1 MKKIA
6 ILFSFTLLAIF
17 CHAQVITSVNREN
30 GRVVFRD
37 TVSSNLSKEEIHSRL
52 INWLSTKLLPQSGMI
67 TSNDTIQ
74 GIIVCQMMDFLEMD
88 KKAFSVFTMYV
99 RYQLVVQCF
108 EKQYIIT
115 IRNIYFIDPVDYQ
128 GKYTIPSQKRQYS
141 AEFVMLEKKYKVLT
155 VKNASGKLTDAAIQR
170 FNEVFE
176 MARKM
181 VKSD

>member
-1 MKKIA
+1 
-6 ILFSFTLLAIF
+6 
-17 CHAQVITSVNREN
+17 
-30 GRVVFRD
+30 
-37 TVSSNLSKEEIHSRL
+37 
-52 INWLSTKLLPQSGMI
+52 
-67 TSNDTIQ
+67 
-74 GIIVCQMMDFLEMD
+74 MDFLEMD